1 MHMQRI
7 NAKRFKQTIRNNGG
21 RSRFPAR
28 QGLENFIKQK
38 MARISQDYCNK
49 CSQETQHINNRCV
62 PCAVRETR
70 QEMAAWQALTIEE
83 KLLDIHKRLL
93 KLEAGPQKYA

>member
-1 MHMQRI
+1 
-7 NAKRFKQTIRNNGG
+7 
-21 RSRFPAR
+21 
-28 QGLENFIKQK
+28 

-49 CSQETQHINNRCV
+49 CEQQTQHINNRCV
-62 PCAVRETR
+62 TCAVRENR

-93 KLEAGPQKYA
+93 KLEAGPQRYA